1 MIRANKV
8 SKLVHDDVFD
18 ALARLIDQIKVEI
31 QCALFE
37 IAAAPARFHGVN
49 ADSVGGHDE
58 AALLVR
64 HGKRGK
70 ARDDQAPVT
79 FANDSEQ
86 LLFLPRLIIGR
97 AWRHDTFF
105 SLIACNGMGDAIGVT
120 AKKRVDLPM
129 WSHARNGQSNAPIGA
144 NAQI

>member
-18 ALARLIDQIKVEI
+18 TFVWLIDQVKIEI
-31 QCALFE
+31 QRAFFE
-37 IAAAPARFHGVN
+37 ITAAPARFHGVN

-70 ARDDQAPVT
+70 ARDHQAAMT
-79 FANDSEQ
+79 LEND
-86 LLFLPRLIIGR
+86 G
-97 AWRHDTFF
+97 
-105 SLIACNGMGDAIGVT
+105 
-120 AKKRVDLPM
+120 K
-129 WSHARNGQSNAPIGA
+129 
-144 NAQI
+144 